1 LKIPTAEPLISDAND
16 WYARFVTV
24 RNTFSSRVGQISN
37 AALNRGV
44 LAYDENTTSED
55 KVHYNQD
62 VETLAIL
69 TGLEIDSAKS
79 GIKPDLSEYI
89 ENKRAR
95 RSIFLRY
102 KTIAESD
109 EAHKWYEPTKNARL
123 KKYFESVDWNSV
135 SSNLEKL
142 PYFAYMLE
150 HKTEKIKTSPVS
162 DESLF
167 VFAQSPDW
175 KDRLDKTTLDRVASI
190 IRDYETALQRIRYI
204 NHIPSEMKRKG
215 DVYRILYAR
224 GQENDYSVDELY
236 SLFENMSPQQ
246 VRKARHGVEDS
257 RWHLTPPEERQ
268 HLLYGLTDVM
278 GLSDYLDVLCDFS
291 HGGYRIV
298 GDIICDLDDMHR
310 NKGIKTNIAK
320 QKGDSKDLQTML
332 SGIERA
338 DEYKAHI
345 VRNCINVICPPSR
358 RGALDFDEVV
368 KYAVALGKRQFALEV
383 LPATVLDLTLD
394 RSHVYKVAEPKKK
407 KWRF

>member
-1 LKIPTAEPLISDAND
+1 M
-16 WYARFVTV
+16 
-24 RNTFSSRVGQISN
+24 
-37 AALNRGV
+37 
-44 LAYDENTTSED
+44 
-55 KVHYNQD
+55 HYNQD

-123 KKYFESVDWNSV
+123 KKFFDSVDWNSV

-142 PYFAYMLE
+142 PYFSYMLE
-150 HKTEKIKTSPVS
+150 YKTEKVKTSPVS

-167 VFAQSPDW
+167 VFAQSPNW
-175 KDRLDKTTLDRVASI
+175 KERLDKTTLDRVASI

-215 DVYRILYAR
+215 DIYRILYAR

-236 SLFENMSPQQ
+236 SLFENMSPQK
-246 VRKARHGVEDS
+246 VRKARYGLEDT

-310 NKGIKTNIAK
+310 NKGIKTNITK
-320 QKGDSKDLQTML
+320 QKGDSRELQAML
-332 SGIERA
+332 MGIESA
-338 DEYKAHI
+338 DDYKEYI
-345 VRNCINVICPPSR
+345 IRNCINVICPPSR

-368 KYAVALGKRQFALEV
+368 KCAVALGKRQFALEV

-394 RSHVYKVAEPKKK
+394 RSHVFMVEEPKKK
-407 KWRF
+407 KWRLWK